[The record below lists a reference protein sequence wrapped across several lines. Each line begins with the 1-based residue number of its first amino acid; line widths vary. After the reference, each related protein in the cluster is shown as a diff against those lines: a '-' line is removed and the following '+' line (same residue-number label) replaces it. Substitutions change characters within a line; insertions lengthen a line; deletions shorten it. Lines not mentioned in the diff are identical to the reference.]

1 MLLSTSRV
9 QPNKPF
15 VAAKVDLS
23 LSLSLIWQIGM
34 QTDVAAADDDGS
46 KLNFCSGQ
54 KFGRTAADGRTP
66 FQILPIKNFF
76 GENRVSASEA
86 KNMFRPLRAK

>member
-9 QPNKPF
+9 RPNKPF
-15 VAAKVDLS
+15 VAAKVE

-34 QTDVAAADDDGS
+34 QTDAAADADDGS